1 MTGVVR
7 HPAPPP
13 HPPGG
18 VGSLCPR
25 FSADKTCLLLKQKP
39 RVTLNASVSPL
50 FPASE
55 TQLPIFVPRRV
66 CLFHLPPPLC
76 VNVSCA
82 QALPEHQAP
91 WGGVTAPST
100 SCLEWDWGVARPDRV
115 VLETHPSAP
124 VPVQGAENYPS
135 HRRKE
140 GEMGE
145 VHDPGE
151 ISEWRE
157 ESKRQ
162 GR

>member
-1 MTGVVR
+1 MTGVVC

-13 HPPGG
+13 HPLGG
-18 VGSLCPR
+18 EGGLRPR
-25 FSADKTCLLLKQKP
+25 LCLLLKQRP
-39 RVTLNASVSPL
+39 WVTLNASVSPL

-55 TQLPIFVPRRV
+55 TQLPILSPGGCVCFTSHHLRVQTSAVPRPSQGTRR
-66 CLFHLPPPLC
+66 PG
-76 VNVSCA
+76 
-82 QALPEHQAP
+82 
-91 WGGVTAPST
+91 GGVTAPST

-115 VLETHPSAP
+115 VLETHPSVP
-124 VPVQGAENYPS
+124 LPVQGAENYPS

-145 VHDPGE
+145 VHDPGG